1 MSRPAKLPLFALALL
16 ALAQGEP
23 GSARAPA
30 TPADRHPPTSAPF
43 STTIQFSFQL
53 NDLQTNHQ
61 FQGQTNSFDV
71 TYEYV
76 GVLKGAPA
84 GVVNPVAA
92 DTFPYF
98 ETIRDDMKAF
108 ILSYGDKDNFYEL
121 MGSDIGRHLLERYSQ
136 LKWIEIV
143 IHIPAFGP
151 VHAERTAK
159 VRVTRAW

>member
-1 MSRPAKLPLFALALL
+1 MRRPARLPLIALALF
-16 ALAQGEP
+16 ALAQGEQ
-23 GSARAPA
+23 GSARTRATAAVPHPA
-30 TPADRHPPTSAPF
+30 TSAPF
-43 STTIQFSFQL
+43 RTSIQFSFQL

-98 ETIRDDMKAF
+98 ETIRDDMKAYV
-108 ILSYGDKDNFYEL
+108 LSYRNKDNFYEL
-121 MGSDIGRHLLERYSQ
+121 MGTDLGRHLLERYPQ
-136 LKWIEIV
+136 LRWIEIV

-159 VRVTRAW
+159 VRVARAR